1 MAKDLTPHFD
11 EVQAHYDLSDD
22 FFRLFL
28 DPTQTYSCAYF
39 ERDDMTL
46 EEAQIAKIDLAL
58 GKLGLRP
65 GMTLL
70 DVGCGWGAPMRRAIE
85 KYDVNVVGLTLSKNQ
100 AAHVQKSFDEMDTER
115 SARVLLAG
123 WEQFDEPVD
132 RIVSIGAFEHFGHDR
147 YDDFFKMAHSVLPA
161 DGAMLLHTITGL
173 TGPQCVERGVPLTFE
188 MARFI
193 KFIVTEIFPGGRL
206 PSIEMV
212 QERSANAGFRLTRRQ
227 SLQPHYARTLD
238 LWAQALE
245 AHKDEAIAI
254 QSEEVYERYIKYL
267 TGCANG
273 FRIGYIDVNQ
283 FTLEKSQGHAPS
295 NAGDPPRP
303 V

>member
-1 MAKDLTPHFD
+1 MARDLTPHFD
-11 EVQAHYDLSDD
+11 DVQAHYDLSDD

-58 GKLGLRP
+58 GKLGLQP

-70 DVGCGWGAPMRRAIE
+70 DVGCGWGATMRRAVE

-100 AAHVQKSFDEMDTER
+100 AAHVQKSFDVVHSPR
-115 SARVLLAG
+115 STRVLLAG

-147 YDDFFKMAHSVLPA
+147 YDDFFKMAQGVLPA
-161 DGAMLLHTITGL
+161 DGVMLLHTITGL
-173 TGPQCVERGVPLTFE
+173 TGPQCIERGIPLTFE

-212 QERSANAGFRLTRRQ
+212 QERSADAGFGLTRRQ

-245 AHKDEAIAI
+245 AQKDEAIAI

-267 TGCANG
+267 TGCANA

-283 FTLEKSQGHAPS
+283 FTLEKSQGHATS
-295 NAGDPPRP
+295 NAGDPPP
-303 V
+303 PL

>member
-1 MAKDLTPHFD
+1 MAQQLKPHFD
-11 EVQAHYDLSDD
+11 DVQAHYDLSDD

-46 EEAQIAKIDLAL
+46 QEAQLAKIDLAL

-70 DVGCGWGAPMRRAIE
+70 DIGCGWGATMRRAVE

-100 AAHVQKSFDEMDTER
+100 AAHVQESFDRMDAAR
-115 SARVLLAG
+115 SKRVLLAG

-147 YDDFFKMAHSVLPA
+147 YDKFFAKAHGVLPA
-161 DGAMLLHTITGL
+161 DGVMLLHTITALSQKELDRQGL
-173 TGPQCVERGVPLTFE
+173 PISFE
-188 MARFI
+188 MIRFA
-193 KFIVTEIFPGGRL
+193 KFILTEIFPGGRL

-212 QERSANAGFRLTRRQ
+212 EERSSNGGFRLTRRQ
-227 SLQPHYARTLD
+227 SLQLHYARTLD
-238 LWAQALE
+238 LWAEALE
-245 AHKDEAIAI
+245 AHEAEAIEI
-254 QSEEVYERYIKYL
+254 QSVEVYERYMKYL
-267 TGCANG
+267 TGCAKA
-273 FRIGYIDVNQ
+273 FRGGHIDVNH
-283 FTLEKSQGHAPS
+283 FTLQK
-295 NAGDPPRP
+295 
-303 V
+303 